1 MSSYLHLDLGEQAFE
16 RRRQVDG
23 DALQVLAPEARP
35 RNPALPG
42 RPGAVLV
49 VAVLVASKNGLRRR
63 RRELEMQLPS
73 NSCCFADWFGHEE
86 ELPQITVVHLAQDFN
101 QDVLRQR
108 FEEADGVVHV
118 EPDAALLA
126 QGADG
131 RVRAPGARSRR
142 DGDPLPPEDPCAA
155 PAVREAQARGKGP
168 LPRVALSNCHF
179 SPFAC

>member
-101 QDVLRQR
+101 LQNSNRIGISKACPELNQKIADQR
-108 FEEADGVVHV
+108 
-118 EPDAALLA
+118 
-126 QGADG
+126 
-131 RVRAPGARSRR
+131 RAITRTS
-142 DGDPLPPEDPCAA
+142 
-155 PAVREAQARGKGP
+155 
-168 LPRVALSNCHF
+168 
-179 SPFAC
+179 

>member
-73 NSCCFADWFGHEE
+73 NSC
-86 ELPQITVVHLAQDFN
+86 LQ
-101 QDVLRQR
+101 RQ
-108 FEEADGVVHV
+108 
-118 EPDAALLA
+118 
-126 QGADG
+126 
-131 RVRAPGARSRR
+131 
-142 DGDPLPPEDPCAA
+142 
-155 PAVREAQARGKGP
+155 
-168 LPRVALSNCHF
+168 N
-179 SPFAC
+179 

>member
-1 MSSYLHLDLGEQAFE
+1 M
-16 RRRQVDG
+16 
-23 DALQVLAPEARP
+23 P
-35 RNPALPG
+35 RTESENSRSAT
-42 RPGAVLV
+42 
-49 VAVLVASKNGLRRR
+49 
-63 RRELEMQLPS
+63 S
-73 NSCCFADWFGHEE
+73 NY
-86 ELPQITVVHLAQDFN
+86 